1 MSWASHN
8 PELYDAITRKG
19 IVAHLQ
25 YALYKDGFEET
36 LEAFVEMIQ
45 QDTHFRRVY
54 VELRDMSTA
63 KIQEAEQQYFA
74 ELADK
79 VKEDHNG

>member
-8 PELYDAITRKG
+8 PELYDLITRKG

-54 VELRDMSTA
+54 TELRDMSIG